1 MALSDGQYDFNTL
14 CVGGSMDISI
24 TARHFEISD
33 ALRQLVETRLSRLDR
48 FNPRLSTVEVT
59 LTDEKREKRVEAH
72 AGIDGDVDIH
82 AEAVAED
89 FRAAVN
95 KVAEKLARQL
105 KRQHQQRRD
114 HQAPPLNEEILPQ
127 EAIEG

>member
-1 MALSDGQYDFNTL
+1 MN
-14 CVGGSMDISI
+14 ISI

-33 ALRQLVETRLSRLDR
+33 ALRELVETRLSRLDR
-48 FNPRLSTVEVT
+48 FNSRLSNFEVT

-82 AEAVAED
+82 AEAVGED

-95 KVAEKLARQL
+95 KVVDKLTRQL
-105 KRQHQQRRD
+105 KRQHQLRRD
-114 HQAPPLNEEILPQ
+114 HKAPSLNEEILPQ
-127 EAIEG
+127 EPVEG

>member
-1 MALSDGQYDFNTL
+1 MK
-14 CVGGSMDISI
+14 ISI
-24 TARHFEISD
+24 TARRFEISD
-33 ALRQLVETRLSRLDR
+33 ALRELVETRLTRLDR
-48 FNPRLSTVEVT
+48 FNSRLAAVEVT

-82 AEAVAED
+82 AEAVGED

-95 KVAEKLARQL
+95 KVVEKLTRQL

-114 HQAPPLNEEILPQ
+114 HQAPTLNEEILPQ